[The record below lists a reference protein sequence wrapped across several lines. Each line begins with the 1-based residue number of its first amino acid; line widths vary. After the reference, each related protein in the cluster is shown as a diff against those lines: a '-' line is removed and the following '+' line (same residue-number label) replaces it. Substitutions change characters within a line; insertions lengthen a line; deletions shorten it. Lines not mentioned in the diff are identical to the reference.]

1 MSMNV
6 SNEKTVSVLQNLIE
20 TNRDGQHGFRTAAED
35 AKDAEL
41 GRVFTQFSTPR
52 TTFIAELQDRIRS
65 LGGDPDKSG
74 SVAGSLH
81 RGWIDL
87 KSALT
92 SNEPHA
98 VLAEAERGEDAAVK
112 AYREALEEN
121 IDPVSRGIVS
131 RQYASVQAAHDRIK
145 SLRDS
150 VAYAGKH

>member
-6 SNEKTVSVLQNLIE
+6 SNEKTISVLQGLIE

-41 GRVFTQFSTPR
+41 ARVFSQFSTQR
-52 TTFIAELQDRIRS
+52 TTFIAELQDRVRS
-65 LGGDPDKSG
+65 LGGDADKSG

-87 KSALT
+87 KAALS

-112 AYREALEEN
+112 SYREALEEN
-121 IDPVSRGIVS
+121 LDPVTRGIVS
-131 RQYASVQAAHDRIK
+131 RQYASVQAAHDRVK
-145 SLRDS
+145 GLRDS
-150 VAYAGKH
+150 VAYAAKH

>member
-1 MSMNV
+1 MKVTND
-6 SNEKTVSVLQNLIE
+6 KAISVLQDLIE

-41 GRVFTQFSTPR
+41 ARVFTEFSTQR
-52 TTFIAELQDRIRS
+52 TTFIAELQDRVRS
-65 LGGDPDKSG
+65 LGGDADKSG
-74 SVAGSLH
+74 SVGGSLH

-87 KSALT
+87 KAALS

-121 IDPVSRGIVS
+121 LDPITRGIVS
-131 RQYASVQAAHDRIK
+131 RQYASVQAAHDRVK

-150 VAYAGKH
+150 VAYSVKS